1 MCRICS
7 KLVSGLR
14 LNLYQLAYLCYFTTL
29 PVSFPLLN
37 LPTAYLVSYLLI
49 SSLFNLSIVS
59 VVISSFSVHR
69 IPPKRSSNASKV
81 TDSSVNSLFSPA
93 IYRYGIPWVLPSL
106 SFTSLQKSLWFVS
119 EPSSSS
125 HLASPTGHSWLSTLF
140 APSLPLLPLKC
151 PASGLSS
158 MHFS

>member
-1 MCRICS
+1 MWHICS

-14 LNLYQLAYLCYFTTL
+14 FNLHRLAYLCYFMTL

-37 LPTAYLVSYLLI
+37 LPTAYLASYLLI
-49 SSLFNLSIVS
+49 SSLFRLSIVS

-69 IPPKRSSNASKV
+69 VPPRRSSNASTI

-93 IYRYGIPWVLPSL
+93 IYVFGIPWVLPSL

-125 HLASPTGHSWLSTLF
+125 HIASPICHSWRSTLF
-140 APSLPLLPLKC
+140 ASSMPLLPLKC
-151 PASGLSS
+151 HASGLSS

>member
-1 MCRICS
+1 MCHICS

-14 LNLYQLAYLCYFTTL
+14 FNFHKLAYLCYFMTL

-37 LPTAYLVSYLLI
+37 LPTAYLAFYLLI
-49 SSLFNLSIVS
+49 SFLFRFSIVS
-59 VVISSFSVHR
+59 VLLSSISVHR
-69 IPPKRSSNASKV
+69 VPPRRSSNTSTI
-81 TDSSVNSLFSPA
+81 TDSSVNCLFSPA
-93 IYRYGIPWVLPSL
+93 MYVFGIPWVLPSL

-125 HLASPTGHSWLSTLF
+125 HIASPICHSWLSTLF
-140 APSLPLLPLKC
+140 APSLPLLPLNC
-151 PASGLSS
+151 SASGLSS